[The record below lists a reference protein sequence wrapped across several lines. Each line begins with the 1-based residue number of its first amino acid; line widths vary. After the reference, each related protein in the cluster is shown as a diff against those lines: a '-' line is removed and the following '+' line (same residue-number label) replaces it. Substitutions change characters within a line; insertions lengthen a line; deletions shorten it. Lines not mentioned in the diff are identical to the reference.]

1 MIDNVKKQLVEH
13 FVGMTK
19 DAKHLFEVTA
29 DTDEMWNLYLESFDP
44 QYNEIYRVRRTHDCS
59 ACRSFIK
66 NVGNVVSIKNGHVV
80 SIWDFGCNDPEY
92 AAPVAAM
99 SAYVHARAVN
109 DVFLTKN
116 HTAGVDKN
124 RESIDGNI
132 YVYDHWH
139 VKIPDISISEDVDRK
154 KSEFRS
160 ARDVFER
167 AMKEISVDAI
177 ESVLEL
183 IASNSLY
190 KGTEWN
196 DALKVILKLKKTY
209 MRLKSDAE
217 RNVFSWEQSA
227 AAGPALSRI
236 KNNSIGV
243 LLTDIS
249 EGMDLDSAVR
259 RYEKIVAPENYKRPK
274 PIYSQRQLDDA
285 KKTVESLGY
294 INSLSRR
301 FARMDDI
308 SINNVLFAD
317 RNAISR
323 ISNSTDVFDQLST
336 DNGVD
341 IKKFS
346 KIDEVSIDTFINDV
360 LPQARE
366 LEVLLENKHAVSMV
380 SLIAPMDVDAPSM
393 FKWDNAFSWAY
404 SGNIT
409 DSSMKENVKSA
420 GGAVDG
426 VLRFSIQWNAGR
438 EYNKNDL
445 DAHCIDPNGYRLFF
459 ANRTVTSPTGGRL
472 DVDIISPI
480 AGKPAVENITWANT
494 NNMIEGTYQFLVH
507 CFSDR
512 GGSDGFEAEIEV
524 DGTIHNFS
532 YNKPIKNKDFIHVA
546 NVTYS
551 HANGFTV
558 TSVIPSTASSRELW
572 GLKTQQ
578 FVPVSMVMRSPN
590 CWNGESVGNEHI
602 FFMLKG
608 CVNSETPNSFYMEYL
623 KHELFIHKHVL
634 EALSSKMKINNSDDQ
649 LSGLGFS
656 NTKRNT
662 LIVKVISNRMERF
675 MRIKF

>member
-1 MIDNVKKQLVEH
+1 MIVDVKKQLVEH
-13 FVGMTK
+13 FKNMSK
-19 DAKHLFEVTA
+19 DAKHLFTVDV

-44 QYNEIYRVRRTHDCS
+44 QYNEIYRVRRAHDCS
-59 ACRSFIK
+59 ACRQFIK

-80 SIWDFGCNDPEY
+80 SIWDFECNDPEY
-92 AAPVAAM
+92 ATPVAAM

-116 HTAGVDKN
+116 HTCGVDKN

-132 YVYDHWH
+132 YVYDHWY
-139 VKIPDISISEDVDRK
+139 VNIPDISIDNDIDRK

-167 AMKEISVDAI
+167 TMKEISVDAI

-183 IASNSLY
+183 ISSNSLY
-190 KGTEWN
+190 KGIEWK
-196 DALKVILKLKKTY
+196 DALNAILKLKKSY
-209 MRLKSDAE
+209 IALESDAE

-274 PIYSQRQLDDA
+274 PIYSQRQLDEA

-294 INSLSRR
+294 INSLVRR

-317 RNAISR
+317 RNTISR
-323 ISNSTDVFDQLST
+323 IRNSTDVFNQLSA
-336 DNGVD
+336 DSGVD

-380 SLIAPMDVDAPSM
+380 SLIAPMDADAPSM
-393 FKWDNAFSWAY
+393 FKWNNSFSWAY
-404 SGNIT
+404 SGNMT
-409 DSSMKENVKSA
+409 DSSMKERVKSA

-426 VLRFSIQWNAGR
+426 VLRFSIQWNDGR
-438 EYNKNDL
+438 ESNFNDF
-445 DAHCIDPNGYRLFF
+445 DAHCIEPQNYRIYF
-459 ANRTVTSPTGGRL
+459 ANRHMTSPTGGRL
-472 DVDIISPI
+472 DVDIVMPT
-480 AGKPAVENITWANT
+480 AGIPAVENITWSQT
-494 NNMIEGTYQFLVH
+494 TYMKDGKYSFYVH
-507 CFSDR
+507 CFSNR
-512 GGSDGFEAEIEV
+512 GGSDGFEAEIEC
-524 DGTIHNFS
+524 DGTIHTFS
-532 YNKPIKNKDFIHVA
+532 YRKSVRHGEFVHVA
-546 NVTYS
+546 DVNYS
-551 HANGFTV
+551 KTAGFAV
-558 TSVIPSTASSRELW
+558 VNALPSTTSSRELW

-590 CWNGESVGNEHI
+590 CWNGEAIGNEHI

-608 CVNSETPNSFYMEYL
+608 CVNSETPNSFYNEFL
-623 KHELFIHKHVL
+623 KQELSKHRNVF
-634 EALSSKMKINNSDDQ
+634 EALGSKMKVESIEDQ
-649 LSGLGFS
+649 LSGIGFS
-656 NTKRNT
+656 STKRAEI
-662 LIVKVISNRMERF
+662 IVKVKGNTERVL
-675 MRIKF
+675 KVKV